1 MGREDQFNR
10 IRRALPGSEGL
21 GRHREAEQ
29 WLTGLKKIQDW
40 FAARDEA
47 AQLKLAAAMEQEAFD
62 RAPYVPLGQIQQ
74 PTVYRKSVSD
84 IVPAS
89 APLFWNLRKG

>member
-1 MGREDQFNR
+1 MAASSSLR
-10 IRRALPGSEGL
+10 
-21 GRHREAEQ
+21 
-29 WLTGLKKIQDW
+29 QDAA
-40 FAARDEA
+40 FAPELFDERDEA